1 MDAVLWSFKCTFTTI
16 AQRACIATTFIRVNP
31 ILKEGILL
39 YDKKYGFCFLHRSRT
54 ISKKEENTKRSL
66 RAVI

>member
-1 MDAVLWSFKCTFTTI
+1 MKFQVHFYYNST
-16 AQRACIATTFIRVNP
+16 ACLYTTFIGVNP

-39 YDKKYGFCFLHRSRT
+39 YDKKTGCFLHWSRT
-54 ISKKEENTKRSL
+54 ISKKEENTKHFL